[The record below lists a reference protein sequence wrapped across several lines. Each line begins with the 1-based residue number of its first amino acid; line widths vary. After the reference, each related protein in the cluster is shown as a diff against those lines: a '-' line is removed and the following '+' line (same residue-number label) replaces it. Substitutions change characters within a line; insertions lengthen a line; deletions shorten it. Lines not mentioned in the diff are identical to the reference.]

1 MYIKIELLIIF
12 LFLSIFGYSQK
23 KWTLIECVKYAMEN
37 NISVR
42 QSALQADVSAINYKQ
57 SKLSQIPSLNLSN
70 SDGLSYGKSQDP
82 STGILE
88 NQNYF
93 SVNLNLQSSV
103 QIFNWFSKKNTILAN
118 QWSAMAANAATD
130 KLKND
135 IALTVANSYLQILLA
150 REQEQIA
157 EVQVKQSRSQLELV
171 IKQVDAGTMAEFNAT
186 ELESQLA
193 NDTANLITA
202 TGNVAQAKYVL
213 KAYMNIDAADSFDIA
228 EPAMEQIP
236 VMPIGELQPES
247 VYASALASQPQQKM
261 NEYNLNAAEKNSLAA
276 KGTLYPAISAF
287 GNLGSSYGYFRTPL
301 FTQVFSGYAPSGL
314 VVRDNSGGFIDVQKP
329 VYKNGVQNGYITS
342 EPFGTQF
349 NNNFGQ
355 SIGLSLSVPIFNG
368 WQAKANYKKSKINIK
383 NLEYQI
389 DLDNKTLKQN
399 IYQAYNAA
407 VVALAKL
414 TSSEKAVQAA
424 QKTYDYT
431 LTRYT
436 VGMIGTLE
444 LVTNQNNLFTTK
456 LQYALNQFDYVFKMK
471 VLEYYKGAGL
481 KF

>member
-1 MYIKIELLIIF
+1 
-12 LFLSIFGYSQK
+12 
-23 KWTLIECVKYAMEN
+23 MEN
-37 NISVR
+37 NISVK
-42 QSALQADVSAINYKQ
+42 QSALQSDLSSITYKE
-57 SKLSQIPSLNLSN
+57 SKLSQIPNLNLTN
-70 SDGLSYGKSQDP
+70 SDGLSYGKSKNP

-93 SVNLNLQSSV
+93 SVNLNLQTSV

-118 QWSAMAANAATD
+118 QWSVMAANAATD

-135 IALTVANSYLQILLA
+135 LALTVANSYLQILLA
-150 REQEQIA
+150 REQQQIA
-157 EVQVKQSRSQLELV
+157 TVQVQQSRAQLDLV
-171 IKQVDAGTMAEFNAT
+171 NKQVNAGSLAEFNAT

-202 TGNVAQAKYVL
+202 AGNVTQAKYVL
-213 KAYMNIDAADSFDIA
+213 KAYLNIDAADSFDID
-228 EPAMEQIP
+228 EPAMDQIP
-236 VMPIGELQPES
+236 VMPIGELQPGD
-247 VYASALASQPQQKM
+247 VYASALANQPQQRM
-261 NEYNLNAAEKNSLAA
+261 NEYNLKAAEKNSLAA
-276 KGTLYPAISAF
+276 KGMLYPTISAF
-287 GNLGSSYGYFRTPL
+287 GSLGSSYGYFRTPQ
-301 FTQVFSGYAPSGL
+301 FTQVFTGYSPSGL
-314 VVRDNSGGFIDVQKP
+314 VITDNSGNVIDVQRP

-342 EPFGTQF
+342 DPFGTQF

-355 SIGLSLSVPIFNG
+355 SIGLNISIPIFNG
-368 WQAKANYKKSKINIK
+368 WQAKGNYKRTQINIK
-383 NLEYQI
+383 NLEYQQ

-407 VVALAKL
+407 FVALEKL

-431 LTRYT
+431 LKRYT
-436 VGMIGTLE
+436 IGMIGTLE
-444 LVTNQNNLFTTK
+444 LVTNQNNLFTAK

-471 VLEYYKGAGL
+471 VLEYYKGTGL

>member
-1 MYIKIELLIIF
+1 
-12 LFLSIFGYSQK
+12 
-23 KWTLIECVKYAMEN
+23 
-37 NISVR
+37 
-42 QSALQADVSAINYKQ
+42 
-57 SKLSQIPSLNLSN
+57 
-70 SDGLSYGKSQDP
+70 
-82 STGILE
+82 
-88 NQNYF
+88 
-93 SVNLNLQSSV
+93 
-103 QIFNWFSKKNTILAN
+103 
-118 QWSAMAANAATD
+118 
-130 KLKND
+130 
-135 IALTVANSYLQILLA
+135 
-150 REQEQIA
+150 
-157 EVQVKQSRSQLELV
+157 
-171 IKQVDAGTMAEFNAT
+171 
-186 ELESQLA
+186 
-193 NDTANLITA
+193 
-202 TGNVAQAKYVL
+202 
-213 KAYMNIDAADSFDIA
+213 MNIDAADSFDIA

-236 VMPIGELQPES
+236 VMPIGDLQPES
-247 VYASALASQPQQKM
+247 VYASALESQPQQKM
-261 NEYNLNAAEKNSLAA
+261 NEYNLKAAEKNSLAV
-276 KGTLYPAISAF
+276 KGLLYPTISAF
-287 GNLGSSYGYFRTPL
+287 GNLGSSYGYFRTPR
-301 FTQVFSGYAPSGL
+301 FTQVFTGYAPSGL
-314 VVRDNSGGFIDVQKP
+314 VVSNNSGGFIDVQKP
-329 VYKNGVQNGYITS
+329 VYKNGVQNGYIIS

-368 WQAKANYKKSKINIK
+368 WQTKANYKKSKINIK

-444 LVTNQNNLFTTK
+444 LVTNQNNLFTAK

>member
-1 MYIKIELLIIF
+1 MCIKIKLLAFFIF
-12 LFLSIFGYSQK
+12 SSAIGFSQK
-23 KWTLIECVKYAMEN
+23 KWTLMECVRYAMEN
-37 NISVR
+37 NISVK
-42 QSALQADVSAINYKQ
+42 QSALQSDLSSITYKE
-57 SKLSQIPSLNLSN
+57 SKLSQIPNLNLTN
-70 SDGLSYGKSQDP
+70 SDGLSYGKSKNP

-93 SVNLNLQSSV
+93 SVNLNLQTSV

-118 QWSAMAANAATD
+118 QWSVMAANAATD

-135 IALTVANSYLQILLA
+135 LALTVANSYLQILLA
-150 REQEQIA
+150 REQQQIA
-157 EVQVKQSRSQLELV
+157 TVQVQQSRAQLDLV
-171 IKQVDAGTMAEFNAT
+171 NKQVNAGSLAEFNAT

-202 TGNVAQAKYVL
+202 AGNVTQAKYVL
-213 KAYMNIDAADSFDIA
+213 KAYLNIDAADSFDID
-228 EPAMEQIP
+228 EPAMDQIP
-236 VMPIGELQPES
+236 VMPIGELQPGD
-247 VYASALASQPQQKM
+247 VYASALANQPQQRM
-261 NEYNLNAAEKNSLAA
+261 NEYNLKAAEKNSLAA
-276 KGTLYPAISAF
+276 KGMLYPTISAF
-287 GNLGSSYGYFRTPL
+287 GSLGSSYGYFRTPQ
-301 FTQVFSGYAPSGL
+301 FTQVFTGYSPSGL
-314 VVRDNSGGFIDVQKP
+314 VITDNSGNVIDVQRP

-342 EPFGTQF
+342 DPFGTQF

-355 SIGLSLSVPIFNG
+355 SIGLNISIPIFNG
-368 WQAKANYKKSKINIK
+368 WQAKGNYKRTQINIK
-383 NLEYQI
+383 NLEYQQ

-407 VVALAKL
+407 FVALEKL

-431 LTRYT
+431 LKRYT
-436 VGMIGTLE
+436 IGMIGTLE
-444 LVTNQNNLFTTK
+444 LVTNQNNLFTAK

-471 VLEYYKGAGL
+471 VLEYYKGTGL

>member
-1 MYIKIELLIIF
+1 MCIKIKLLVIF
-12 LFLSIFGYSQK
+12 IFCSAIGFSQK
-23 KWTLIECVKYAMEN
+23 KWTLMECVQYAMEN
-37 NISVR
+37 NISVK
-42 QSALQADVSAINYKQ
+42 QSALQADLASITYKQ
-57 SKLSQIPSLNLSN
+57 SKLSEIPNLNLTN
-70 SDGLSYGKSQDP
+70 SDGLSYGKSKNP

-93 SVNLNLQSSV
+93 SVNLDLQTSV

-118 QWSAMAANAATD
+118 QWSVMAANAATD

-135 IALTVANSYLQILLA
+135 LALTVANSYLQILLA

-157 EVQVKQSRSQLELV
+157 AIQVQQSRAQLDLV
-171 IKQVDAGTMAEFNAT
+171 NKQVNAGALAEFNAT

-202 TGNVAQAKYVL
+202 EGNVTQAKYVL
-213 KAYMNIDAADSFDIA
+213 KAYLNIDAADSFDID
-228 EPAMEQIP
+228 EPAMDQIP
-236 VMPIGELQPES
+236 VMPIGELQPAD
-247 VYASALASQPQQKM
+247 VYASALANQPQQRM
-261 NEYNLNAAEKNSLAA
+261 NEYNLKAAEKNSLAA
-276 KGTLYPAISAF
+276 KGMLYPSISAF
-287 GNLGSSYGYFRTPL
+287 GSLGSSYGYFRTPQ
-301 FTQVFSGYAPSGL
+301 FTQVFTGYAPSGL
-314 VVRDNSGGFIDVQKP
+314 VITDNSGNVVDVQKP
-329 VYKNGVQNGYITS
+329 VYKNGVRSGYITS
-342 EPFGTQF
+342 DPFGTQF

-355 SIGLSLSVPIFNG
+355 SIGLSISVPIFNG
-368 WQAKANYKKSKINIK
+368 WQAKGNYKRTQINIK
-383 NLEYQI
+383 NLEYQQ

-407 VVALAKL
+407 FVALQKL

-431 LTRYT
+431 LKRYT
-436 VGMIGTLE
+436 IGMIGTLE
-444 LVTNQNNLFTTK
+444 LVTNQNNLFTAK

-471 VLEYYKGAGL
+471 VLEYYKGTGL

>member
-1 MYIKIELLIIF
+1 MCIKIKLLVIF
-12 LFLSIFGYSQK
+12 ISISATGFSQK
-23 KWTLIECVKYAMEN
+23 KWTLLECVQYAMEN
-37 NISVR
+37 NISVK
-42 QSALQADVSAINYKQ
+42 QTALQADVAAITYTE
-57 SKLSQIPSLNLSN
+57 SKLSQIPSLNLTN
-70 SDGLSYGKSQDP
+70 SDGLSYGKSKNP

-118 QWSAMAANAATD
+118 QWSVMAANAATD

-157 EVQVKQSRSQLELV
+157 AVQVQQSRAQLELV
-171 IKQVDAGTMAEFNAT
+171 YKQVNAGSMAEFNAT

-193 NDTANLITA
+193 NDTSNLISA

-213 KAYMNIDAADSFDIA
+213 KAYMNIDAADSFEIA

-236 VMPIGELQPES
+236 LMSIGDLQPAD
-247 VYASALASQPQQKM
+247 VYASALANQPQQKM
-261 NEYNLNAAEKNSLAA
+261 NEYNLKAAEKNSLAA
-276 KGTLYPAISAF
+276 KGMLYPSISAF
-287 GNLGSSYGYFRTPL
+287 GSLGSSYGYFRTPQ

-314 VVRDNSGGFIDVQKP
+314 VVKDNAGNVIDVQKP
-329 VYKNGVQNGYITS
+329 VYKNGVRNGFITS
-342 EPFGTQF
+342 DPFGTQF

-355 SIGLSLSVPIFNG
+355 SVGLSISIPIFNG
-368 WQAKANYKKSKINIK
+368 WQAKANYKRTQINIK
-383 NLEYQI
+383 NLEYQQ

-407 VVALAKL
+407 VVALAKF
-414 TSSEKAVQAA
+414 TSSEKAVDAA

-431 LTRYT
+431 LKRYT
-436 VGMIGTLE
+436 VGMIGTLD
-444 LVTNQNNLFTTK
+444 LITNQNNLFTAK

-471 VLEYYKGAGL
+471 VLEYYKGQGIR
-481 KF
+481 F

>member
-1 MYIKIELLIIF
+1 M
-12 LFLSIFGYSQK
+12 
-23 KWTLIECVKYAMEN
+23 ECVRYAMEN
-37 NISVR
+37 NIPVK
-42 QSALQADVSAINYKQ
+42 QSALQADVAEITYTQ
-57 SKLSQIPSLNLSN
+57 SKLSQIPSFNVSN
-70 SDGLSYGKSQDP
+70 SEGLSYGKSQNP

-118 QWSAMAANAATD
+118 QFAVMAANAATD

-157 EVQVKQSRSQLELV
+157 TVQVKQSRTQLDL
-171 IKQVDAGTMAEFNAT
+171 INKQVAAGAMAEFNAT

-202 TGNVAQAKYVL
+202 AGNVTQAKYVL
-213 KAYMNIDAADSFDIA
+213 KSNMNIDAADSFDID
-228 EPAMEQIP
+228 EPSMNQIP
-236 VMPIGELQPES
+236 VMPIGDLQPES
-247 VYASALASQPQQKM
+247 VYASALENQPQQKM
-261 NEYNLNAAEKNSLAA
+261 NAYNLKAAEKNSLAS
-276 KGTLYPAISAF
+276 KGMLYPSISAF
-287 GNLGSSYGYFRTPL
+287 GNLGSSYGYFRTPQ
-301 FTQVFSGYAPSGL
+301 FTQVFTGYVPSGL
-314 VVRDNSGGFIDVQKP
+314 VVTDNSGNVIQVQRP
-329 VYKNGVQNGYITS
+329 VYKNGVKDGYITS
-342 EPFGTQF
+342 NSFGTQF

-355 SIGLSLSVPIFNG
+355 SIGLNLSIPIFNG
-368 WQAKANYKKSKINIK
+368 WQAKANYKRSKINIK
-383 NLEYQI
+383 NLELQD
-389 DLDNKTLKQN
+389 DLDNKTLKQD

-407 VVALAKL
+407 AVAMAKL
-414 TSSEKAVQAA
+414 SSSEKAVQAA

-436 VGMIGTLE
+436 IGMIGTLE
-444 LVTNQNNLFTTK
+444 LITNQNRLFTAK
-456 LQYALNQFDYVFKMK
+456 LQYAVNQFDYVFKMK
-471 VLEYYKGAGL
+471 VLEYYKGTGL

>member
-1 MYIKIELLIIF
+1 M
-12 LFLSIFGYSQK
+12 
-23 KWTLIECVKYAMEN
+23 ECVNYAMEN
-37 NISVR
+37 NISVK
-42 QSALQADVSAINYKQ
+42 QSTLQSDLASITYKE
-57 SKLSQIPSLNLSN
+57 SKLSEIPNLNLTN
-70 SDGLSYGKSQDP
+70 SDGLSYGKSKNP

-93 SVNLNLQSSV
+93 SVNVNLQTSV
-103 QIFNWFSKKNTILAN
+103 QIFNWFSKKNTVLAN
-118 QWSAMAANAATD
+118 QWSVMAANAATD

-135 IALTVANSYLQILLA
+135 LALTVANSYLQILLA

-157 EVQVKQSRSQLELV
+157 EVQVKQSRSQLDLV
-171 IKQVDAGTMAEFNAT
+171 NKQVNAGALAEFNAT

-202 TGNVAQAKYVL
+202 AGNVTQAKYVL
-213 KAYMNIDAADSFDIA
+213 KAYLNIDAADSFDID
-228 EPAMEQIP
+228 EPAMDQIP
-236 VMPIGELQPES
+236 VMPIGDLQPGD
-247 VYASALASQPQQKM
+247 VYASALANQPQQRM
-261 NEYNLNAAEKNSLAA
+261 NEYNLKAAEKNSLAA
-276 KGTLYPAISAF
+276 KGMLYPTISAF
-287 GNLGSSYGYFRTPL
+287 GSLGSSYGYFRSPQ
-301 FTQVFSGYAPSGL
+301 FTQVFAGYAPSGL
-314 VVRDNSGGFIDVQKP
+314 VITDNSGNVIDVQKP

-342 EPFGTQF
+342 DPFGTQF

-355 SIGLSLSVPIFNG
+355 SIGLSLSIPIFNG
-368 WQAKANYKKSKINIK
+368 WQAKGNYKRSQINIK
-383 NLEYQI
+383 NLEYQQ

-407 VVALAKL
+407 FVALAKL

-444 LVTNQNNLFTTK
+444 LVTNQNNLFTAK

-471 VLEYYKGAGL
+471 VLEYYKGTGL

>member
-1 MYIKIELLIIF
+1 M
-12 LFLSIFGYSQK
+12 
-23 KWTLIECVKYAMEN
+23 ECVEYAMEN
-37 NISVR
+37 NISVK
-42 QSALQADVSAINYKQ
+42 QSILQSDLAGISYKE
-57 SKLSQIPSLNLSN
+57 SKLSQIPNLNLTN
-70 SDGLSYGKSQDP
+70 SDGLSYGKSKNP

-93 SVNLNLQSSV
+93 SVNLNLQTSV

-118 QWSAMAANAATD
+118 QWSVMASNAATD

-135 IALTVANSYLQILLA
+135 LALTVANSYLQILLA

-157 EVQVKQSRSQLELV
+157 AVQVQQSRAQLNLV
-171 IKQVDAGTMAEFNAT
+171 IKQVNAGSMAEFNAT

-202 TGNVAQAKYVL
+202 AGNVTQAKYVL
-213 KAYMNIDAADSFDIA
+213 KAYLNIDAADSFDID
-228 EPAMEQIP
+228 EPAMDQIP
-236 VMPIGELQPES
+236 VMPIGELQPGD
-247 VYASALASQPQQKM
+247 VYASALANQPQQRM
-261 NEYNLNAAEKNSLAA
+261 NEYNLKAAEKNSLAA
-276 KGTLYPAISAF
+276 KGMLYPTISAF
-287 GNLGSSYGYFRTPL
+287 GSLGSSYGYFRTPQ
-301 FTQVFSGYAPSGL
+301 FTQVFTGYAPSGL
-314 VVRDNSGGFIDVQKP
+314 VITDNSGNVINVQKP

-342 EPFGTQF
+342 DPFGTQF

-355 SIGLSLSVPIFNG
+355 SIGLNISVPIFNG
-368 WQAKANYKKSKINIK
+368 WQAKGNYKRAQINIK
-383 NLEYQI
+383 NLEYQQ

-407 VVALAKL
+407 FVALAKL

-431 LTRYT
+431 LKRYT
-436 VGMIGTLE
+436 IGMIGTLE
-444 LVTNQNNLFTTK
+444 LVTNQNNLFTAK

-471 VLEYYKGAGL
+471 VLEYYKGAGV

>member
-1 MYIKIELLIIF
+1 M
-12 LFLSIFGYSQK
+12 
-23 KWTLIECVKYAMEN
+23 ECVRYAMEN
-37 NISVR
+37 NISVK
-42 QSALQADVSAINYKQ
+42 QSALQSDLSSITYKE
-57 SKLSQIPSLNLSN
+57 SKLSQIPNLNLTN
-70 SDGLSYGKSQDP
+70 SDGLSYGKSKNP

-93 SVNLNLQSSV
+93 SVNLNLQTSV

-118 QWSAMAANAATD
+118 QWSVMAANAATD

-135 IALTVANSYLQILLA
+135 LALTVANSYLQILLA
-150 REQEQIA
+150 REQQQIA
-157 EVQVKQSRSQLELV
+157 TVQVQQSRAQLDLV
-171 IKQVDAGTMAEFNAT
+171 NKQVNAGSLAEFNAT

-202 TGNVAQAKYVL
+202 AGNVTQAKYVL
-213 KAYMNIDAADSFDIA
+213 KAYLNIDAADSFDID
-228 EPAMEQIP
+228 EPAMDQIP
-236 VMPIGELQPES
+236 VMPIGELQPGD
-247 VYASALASQPQQKM
+247 VYASALANQPQQRM
-261 NEYNLNAAEKNSLAA
+261 NEYNLKAAEKNSLAA
-276 KGTLYPAISAF
+276 KGMLYPTISAF
-287 GNLGSSYGYFRTPL
+287 GSLGSSYGYFRTPQ
-301 FTQVFSGYAPSGL
+301 FTQVFTGYSPSGL
-314 VVRDNSGGFIDVQKP
+314 VITDNSGNVIDVQRP

-342 EPFGTQF
+342 DPFGTQF

-355 SIGLSLSVPIFNG
+355 SIGLNISIPIFNG
-368 WQAKANYKKSKINIK
+368 WQAKGNYKRTQINIK
-383 NLEYQI
+383 NLEYQQ

-407 VVALAKL
+407 FVALEKL

-431 LTRYT
+431 LKRYT
-436 VGMIGTLE
+436 IGMIGTLE
-444 LVTNQNNLFTTK
+444 LVTNQNNLFTAK

-471 VLEYYKGAGL
+471 VLEYYKGTGL